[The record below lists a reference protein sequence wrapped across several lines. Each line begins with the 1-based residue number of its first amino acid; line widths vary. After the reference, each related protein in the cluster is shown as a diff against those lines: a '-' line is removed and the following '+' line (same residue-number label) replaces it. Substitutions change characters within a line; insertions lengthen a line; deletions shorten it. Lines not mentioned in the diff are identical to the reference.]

1 MQYQVGR
8 IKNLIRLCYSVIT
21 KYHIKQLLVT
31 IIRRKCLSKECRGRG
46 GPIPS
51 VWRLFWVI
59 SSDLNLIWTPIYML
73 YVCVLVGCYIAINL
87 VECQLEEPTI
97 LYTRFWA
104 LDEVIVSVL
113 VGCHV
118 IKNREIR
125 LRILYRGWLTLPAGI
140 LLCLEPLL
148 NCQSCSV
155 F

>member
-8 IKNLIRLCYSVIT
+8 YKNLLRLCYSVVT

-31 IIRRKCLSKECRGRG
+31 IIRRKCSSKECRGRG

-104 LDEVIVSVL
+104 LDEAIVSVL
-113 VGCHV
+113 VGCHL
-118 IKNREIR
+118 IKNQEITSPR
-125 LRILYRGWLTLPAGI
+125 AQNL
-140 LLCLEPLL
+140 
-148 NCQSCSV
+148 V
-155 F
+155 